1 MVAAAI
7 LIGAMVFAGGFF
19 SYQLVNSKAR
29 GGLGQDI
36 PIGGYVVI
44 KAYHSNGKLFATWS
58 GHNTLSVFA
67 VNAIANCISGVSDTP
82 DIFGTCSSMTSNVWV
97 QGLEVSGDNPNNIPF
112 EGTAANSLLPS
123 GCISV
128 ATDENGGL
136 TTCTGWQ
143 TTGTITFSGSD
154 LPVAVDSG
162 GAEGPGVVFDQVS
175 ISPTITVNAGDSLVV
190 TVTFSI
196 T

>member
-29 GGLGQDI
+29 GDLGQNI

-44 KAYHSNGKLFATWS
+44 KAYHANGQLFATWS
-58 GHNTLSVFA
+58 GHNTLYQWA
-67 VNAIANCISGVSDTP
+67 VSAIAQCMSGTGSSPEGFD
-82 DIFGTCSSMTSNVWV
+82 TCSGLTPNVWV
-97 QGLEVSGDNPNNIPF
+97 YNGGSEPVL
-112 EGTAANSLLPS
+112 TATATNSLLPA
-123 GCISV
+123 GCDTNS
-128 ATDENGGL
+128 NPP
-136 TTCTGWQ
+136 TCTGWQ
-143 TTGTITFSGSD
+143 TTGTITFAASTPSGITYPYS
-154 LPVAVDSG
+154 VSEG
-162 GAEGPGVVFDQVS
+162 GAAGQESYIPFDTVS
-175 ISPTITVNAGDSLVV
+175 INPAITANSGDSLVI